1 MRTLV
6 RITGVVAAAAL
17 TIGVV
22 PVAASDG
29 PPGTLSK
36 SGIAAKVHAS
46 AVRNAFGGAV
56 AVGDGE
62 VFVGEAQN
70 SFRPGAVYVYRK
82 TGAAWKQVSVLNAP
96 KAEYG
101 DPFGAAMVVNGS
113 NLYVSAG
120 PSAVHVFH
128 KTGTT
133 WTFASTIAASQ
144 AGGSAKFGNALAV
157 SGDWLFIGEVP
168 AQRTFNPAGGR
179 GGPPAPVPNGA
190 VYAFRRNGSQYSFHS
205 TITRPDTAGSA
216 DAFGTSVDVEDGI
229 LLIGATGISTN
240 AGVVYEFALGA
251 DGKWQSKRTF
261 TPGGVGNND
270 LFGGRIALHDHYAV
284 VSAAN
289 DAGGYGAAYVFHK
302 IATMIRNR
310 DGSTTVATGVRGA
323 AMRDDSTW
331 VEVARL
337 TASTGARMNR
347 FGSAVAIT
355 DRDVFAVTTALDFNG
370 AVYAFARDTIGVKST
385 PSYIPTGLTG
395 SGGPNMSIDAR
406 GNVLAVGAPVA
417 ERNRGAVMIYERNAA
432 GTWVK
437 QTVLHAAMDEL
448 TAMTGRETK
457 CDDTGHVGPFECGN
471 SSLVSFLPPSKLTAD
486 GHYTEMNDL
495 WGWTDPV
502 TKKEWALMGRMDG
515 TTFVDISDPMNPVP
529 VADLPLTAGARP
541 AAWRDIKVYKDH
553 AFIVSDGAGDHG
565 MQVFDLKRLRTL
577 KPVGGRPVLVK
588 FDTVYHQVHSVHN
601 IVINEESGFAYAVG
615 SSSGGTTCGGG
626 LHMIDIHEPKNPQF
640 AGCFS
645 DTGTG
650 RSGTGYSH
658 DAQCVMYHGPHQKY
672 SGHEICIGSNETA
685 ISIADVTDKKNPKA
699 LSHASYP
706 NNAYAHQGWFTEDQK
721 YFFLDDE
728 LDELDHPEAVNKT
741 RTLVWDLSDL
751 ENPRLVKEYMGVQNT
766 TDHNLYVLGK
776 QVYQANYLSGLR
788 ILDVSDPENPREV
801 SFFDTAPFHPN
812 APGFD
817 GAWSV
822 YPYFKS
828 GNIVVNSIS
837 QGMFIIKQSNRVV
850 F

>member
-1 MRTLV
+1 MRTFKRTLAGLALFA
-6 RITGVVAAAAL
+6 TAA
-17 TIGVV
+17 V
-22 PVAASDG
+22 PVTASASN
-29 PPGTLSK
+29 PPK
-36 SGIAAKVHAS
+36 YGIAAKVYAS
-46 AVRNAFGGAV
+46 TAALRNAFGGTV
-56 AVGDGE
+56 VVGNGE

-82 TGAAWKQVSVLNAP
+82 TGAAWKQVAVLNAP

-101 DPFGAAMVVNGS
+101 DPFGAAMVVDGN
-113 NLYVSAG
+113 NLYVGAG
-120 PSAVHVFH
+120 PTAVHIYH

-133 WTFASTIAASQ
+133 WSYASTIDATQ
-144 AGGSAKFGNALAV
+144 AGASAKFGNAIAA

-168 AQRTFNPAGGR
+168 AQQTFQPAGAGR

-190 VYAFRRNGSQYSFHS
+190 VYAFRRTGNSYSFHS
-205 TITRPDTAGSA
+205 TITRPDTTGNA
-216 DAFGTSVDVEDGI
+216 DAFGASVDADGGI
-229 LLIGATGISTN
+229 LLIGATGISSN
-240 AGVVYEFALGA
+240 QGVVYEFAYGA

-261 TPGGVGNND
+261 TPGGVGSND
-270 LFGGRIALHDHYAV
+270 VFGGRIVLRDHYAV
-284 VSAAN
+284 VSAAG

-302 IATMIRNR
+302 ISTIVRNA
-310 DGSTTVATGVRGA
+310 DGSTRVAAGVRGP

-337 TASTGARMNR
+337 TASAGSRMNR
-347 FGSAVAIT
+347 FGSSISIT
-355 DRDVFAVTTALDFNG
+355 DRDILAVTSALDFNG
-370 AVYAFARDTIGVKST
+370 GIYAFTRDSAGVKAV
-385 PSYIPTGLTG
+385 PAYIPTGLTS
-395 SGGPNMSIDAR
+395 SGGANMSIDAR

-417 ERNRGAVMIYERNAA
+417 DRNRGAVMIFERNAA
-432 GTWVK
+432 GAWVK
-437 QTVLHAAMDEL
+437 QTVLHSAMDEL
-448 TAMTGRETK
+448 TAMTGKETK

-471 SSLVSFLPPSKLTAD
+471 SSLVAFLPPSKMTSD

-502 TKKEWALMGRMDG
+502 TKKEWALMGRFDG
-515 TTFVDISDPMNPVP
+515 TTFVDMSNATNPVP
-529 VADLPLTAGARP
+529 VADLPLTPGANP
-541 AAWRDIKVYKDH
+541 AAWRDMKVYKDH
-553 AFIVSDGAGDHG
+553 VYIVSDGAGDHG
-565 MQVFDLKRLRTL
+565 MQVFDLTRLRTL
-577 KPVGGRPVLVK
+577 KPVAGHPVVVK
-588 FDTVYHQVHSVHN
+588 PDTVYHEIHSAHN

-615 SSSGGTTCGGG
+615 ASSGGTTCGGG
-626 LHMIDIHEPKNPQF
+626 LHMIDIHTPDKPKF

-645 DTGTG
+645 DVGTG

-658 DAQCVMYHGPHQKY
+658 DAQCVMYHGPDAKY

-728 LDELDHPEAVNKT
+728 LDELQHGDAVNKT

-751 ENPRLVKEYMGVQNT
+751 ENPRLVKQYMGVQNT

-788 ILDVSDPENPREV
+788 ILDVSDPENPHEV